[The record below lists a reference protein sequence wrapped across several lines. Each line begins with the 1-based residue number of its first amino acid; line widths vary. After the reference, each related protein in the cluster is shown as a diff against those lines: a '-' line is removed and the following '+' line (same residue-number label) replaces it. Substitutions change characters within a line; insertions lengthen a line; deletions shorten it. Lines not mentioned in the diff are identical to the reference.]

1 MIELNTTVV
10 INTAQL
16 KGSVRGRAEYTY
28 SQPSYLVEYVDT
40 QGNPRRE
47 WFDEYQI
54 SQLQ

>member
-1 MIELNTTVV
+1 MIELNATVV

-16 KGSVRGRAEYTY
+16 KGSVRGRAEYIH

>member
-1 MIELNTTVV
+1 MIELNATVV

-28 SQPSYLVEYVDT
+28 SQPSYLVEYVDA

-47 WFDEYQI
+47 WFDDYQI

>member
-1 MIELNTTVV
+1 MIELNATVV
-10 INTAQL
+10 INTVQL

-28 SQPSYLVEYVDT
+28 SKPQYLVEYVDT
-40 QGNPRRE
+40 QGNHRRE

>member
-1 MIELNTTVV
+1 MIELNATVV

-16 KGSVRGRAEYTY
+16 KGSVRGRAEYIH

-54 SQLQ
+54 SQIQ